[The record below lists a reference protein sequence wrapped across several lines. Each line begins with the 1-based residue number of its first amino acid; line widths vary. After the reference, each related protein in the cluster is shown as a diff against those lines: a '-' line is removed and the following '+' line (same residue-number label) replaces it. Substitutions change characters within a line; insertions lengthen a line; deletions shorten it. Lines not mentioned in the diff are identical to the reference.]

1 MAVGVKHIVHK
12 IRVNLN
18 SDHLSKFLWAKS
30 HLSNVNLFKF
40 KTVVHFRSS
49 IYTIHGM
56 RGSLLKLEE
65 TVRKYN
71 LQLEKSW
78 EDFLQRTRLLTSHL
92 S

>member
-1 MAVGVKHIVHK
+1 MVHK

-18 SDHLSKFLWAKS
+18 SDHLSKFLCANAKS
-30 HLSNVNLFKF
+30 YLSNVNIFKF

-56 RGSLLKLEE
+56 RGNLSKLGG

-71 LQLEKSW
+71 LQLEKS
-78 EDFLQRTRLLTSHL
+78 
-92 S
+92 